1 MVRRLAVGAGV
12 AAMVA
17 VIAPPAAA
25 DQGSAVLGAVR
36 DDGGRLGQVVVVAGT
51 GREGYSG
58 DGWSA
63 RDARI
68 SDASLSVGPDG
79 TVYLAQ
85 FAQGRV
91 RAVTPSGII
100 DTVPGTVARQ
110 RPRESDPAYAEWRAN
125 PADSPHA
132 TTVGADGSLYIAGS
146 ETVTRR
152 LPDGTIVRIAGGGD
166 DEDDGTGGDG
176 GPATEANLIA
186 PTDVAVDAAG
196 TVYVADLYSGR
207 IRRIDASGMITTV
220 AGGGPIAPA
229 AGQGRPATELSLDEV
244 SSVAVDSAGTL
255 YFTTNGDAKLVGRIA
270 PDGTFT
276 TVIGTDQANAWYGG
290 IAVDGDDNLY
300 VNDLLNGLI
309 REVTPDGVITDV
321 GPVQGGADLAVGPDG
336 DIYSSGNA
344 RVYRLVRHGAPPA
357 PARPA
362 RRESRWADR
371 EPGTV
376 ETVFGTGEAPAE
388 DAPVVDHESPGPD
401 QVAVAPD
408 GTVYYVD
415 TSRVQ
420 VGSVAPDGTTTV
432 LTGPWEDP
440 TSVAVGPDG
449 EAYVT
454 DTRNGRVHRIDPGAD
469 TSTVIDTPLEK
480 PKGVAVDAAGTLYV
494 TDKANDDAA
503 VRRIGADGTSSV
515 VAGGGDLWE
524 DDAENQPATSAALGD
539 LTTVAVDQAG
549 TVYFHDVYFSAIW
562 RMGPDGV
569 LRAGPGSP
577 FGGVDYGFGGDGG
590 PADLAEIN
598 SPGGLAIGP
607 DGSVYIADTLNNRI
621 RRVTPDGVITTVAG
635 TGEPAEKGDDGPA
648 VEAAL
653 LEPTGIAVGDDGT
666 VYVTSPV
673 GGTIRR
679 IDPAGTITT
688 LTRFTPSPDEG
699 RPATEAPIQ
708 FIEGVTVD
716 GAGTPSV
723 LVNQDQLRSVDE
735 AGRLHVDNVT
745 GTHVVTGP
753 DGSTYVAGPWMVD
766 RHYPDGT
773 VVPMMGRGQATPSD
787 GQPAISAGM
796 NVTDV
801 AVGPDGELYVA
812 GDTQVFRI
820 DEEGLLELVVTQ
832 AVAGMAVGPDGTLY
846 VAVSD
851 DNRVLRIRDGETA
864 TFAGNGESWSEDD
877 ENGDGGP
884 ATEALLWS
892 PRDVEV
898 APDGTVY
905 VSSID
910 GIRRIATDGTIE
922 TIVPPADDSNGDGP
936 EKLALDAHG
945 NLYFTEPQLFR
956 VRVVV
961 AAGEIVIPGF
971 GWDTMW
977 LGVNLAVAAFVFVEV
992 RRRRLLEEVVGQ
1004 PQ

>member
-1 MVRRLAVGAGV
+1 MSRRLAVGAGV

-17 VIAPPAAA
+17 ALAPPASA
-25 DQGSAVLGAVR
+25 DQGAAVLGAVR

-68 SDASLSVGPDG
+68 TDASLSVGPDG

-85 FAQGRV
+85 YAHGRV

-110 RPRESDPAYAEWRAN
+110 RPRKTDPAYAEWREN

-132 TTVGADGSLYIAGS
+132 TAVGTDGSLYIAGS

-152 LPDGTIVRIAGGGD
+152 LPDGTIVRVAGGGD
-166 DEDDGTGGDG
+166 QEDDGTGGDG
-176 GPATEANLIA
+176 GPATEANLLS

-207 IRRIDASGMITTV
+207 VHRIDASGTITTV
-220 AGGGPIAPA
+220 AGGGPLAPEA
-229 AGQGRPATELSLDEV
+229 AQGRPATEVGLDEV

-255 YFTTNGDAKLVGRIA
+255 YFATRGDAKLVGKVA

-276 TVIGTDQANAWYGG
+276 TVIGADPADAWYGG

-309 REVTPDGVITDV
+309 REVTPDGDITDV

-336 DIYSSGNA
+336 DIYSSGGG
-344 RVYRLVRHGAPPA
+344 RVYRLVRHGEPPA
-357 PARPA
+357 PVRPA

-376 ETVFGTGEAPAE
+376 ETVLGTGAAPAE

-420 VGSVAPDGTTTV
+420 VGSVAPDGTISV
-432 LTGPWEDP
+432 LAGPWEEP

-449 EAYVT
+449 EVYVI
-454 DTRNGRVHRIDPGAD
+454 DTRYGKVHRIDPGAD
-469 TSTVIDTPLEK
+469 GTTVIDTPLEK
-480 PKGVAVDAAGTLYV
+480 PRGVAVDAAGTLYV
-494 TDKANDDAA
+494 ADAGSGGG
-503 VRRIGADGTSSV
+503 VIHRIGADGTASV
-515 VAGGGDLWE
+515 VAGGGDLW
-524 DDAENQPATSAALGD
+524 DDDGENQPATSAALGD
-539 LTTVAVDQAG
+539 LATVAVDQAG
-549 TVYFHDVYFSAIW
+549 TLYFQDTYLRVIW

-569 LRAGPGSP
+569 LRTGPGSP

-590 PADLAEIN
+590 PADLAEVN
-598 SPGGLAIGP
+598 NPGGLATGP
-607 DGSVYIADTLNNRI
+607 DGSLYLADTLNNRV
-621 RRVTPDGVITTVAG
+621 RRVTPDGVIATVAG

-653 LEPTGIAVGDDGT
+653 LEPTGIAVGEDGT

-679 IDPAGTITT
+679 IDPDGTITT
-688 LTRFTPSPDEG
+688 LTRFTPSPAEG
-699 RPATEAPIQ
+699 RPATEAPIR

-735 AGRLHVDNVT
+735 AGRLHVDNVA
-745 GTHVVTGP
+745 GTHVVTGQ
-753 DGSTYVAGPWMVD
+753 DGSTYVAGPWTVD

-773 VVPMMGRGQATPSD
+773 VVPMMGRGQATPAD

-796 NVTDV
+796 IVTDV
-801 AVGPDGELYVA
+801 ALGPDGELYVA
-812 GDTQVFRI
+812 GDDKVFRI
-820 DEEGLLELVVTQ
+820 DEKGLLDLVVAQ
-832 AVAGMAVGPDGTLY
+832 AISGMAVGPDGSLY
-846 VAVSD
+846 AAVPD
-851 DNRVLRIRDGETA
+851 DNRVLRIRDGETT

-877 ENGDGGP
+877 DRGDGGP
-884 ATEALLWS
+884 ATSAIVWS

-922 TIVPPADDSNGDGP
+922 TILRDGDSNVDGP
-936 EKLALDAHG
+936 ENLALDAHG

-961 AAGEIVIPGF
+961 APGEMVIPGF

-992 RRRRLLEEVVGQ
+992 RRRRLLEEVVGR
-1004 PQ
+1004 PE